1 MVRYNYN
8 LVSLVCA
15 KKKKES
21 IFFIK
26 FRIRYIK
33 IIFLLVF
40 FIINISAYSQ
50 NKLDSVIQE
59 EGFTYAISLPV
70 NFKKENKYLL
80 GICLHGL
87 YGSGK
92 YMAKDFSIYSRYMNM
107 ILVCP
112 NGNIPDPSR
121 YATKWGSEDSV
132 EYILT
137 FLDYI
142 KRKYNVY
149 DNHLLIGFSQGANQA
164 FYMALRDPEIWKTVA
179 VLSGGYS
186 EIPVDNHPNITK
198 IKLLFISGDTGP
210 GEVYTLRR
218 MNEKIALFS
227 QFTKINQTIIKG
239 HIHETSPIFA
249 YNIFKWYIKDNPIF
263 KKSFWMN
270 KGDFY
275 GEYSKG
281 EEEFQKG
288 NYSKSISYFNSS
300 LKLNPVYPLTHSRY
314 AHASLLSGKLKF
326 FKRSFYNSMEIHT
339 NDPTISR
346 KNIPQLFED
355 LRITLK
361 NDDKLRKY
369 FIHYL
374 ESNLREYE
382 PMISGIFS
390 AEINLLLAYL
400 HKYSD
405 DPEESKR
412 ALENAKTLFLS
423 IEDGSSDYLDFQVQK
438 KIEITENF

>member
-1 MVRYNYN
+1 M
-8 LVSLVCA
+8 
-15 KKKKES
+15 
-21 IFFIK
+21 
-26 FRIRYIK
+26 IRYIK
-33 IIFLLVF
+33 IIFLLFF

-92 YMAKDFSIYSRYMNM
+92 FMAKDFSIYSRYMNM

-186 EIPVDNHPNITK
+186 EIPVDNHPNIMK

-249 YNIFKWYIKDNPIF
+249 YNIFKWYIKDNSIF

-281 EEEFQKG
+281 EDEFQKG
-288 NYSKSISYFNSS
+288 NYSKSISYFKSS

-405 DPEESKR
+405 DPDESKR

-423 IEDGSSDYLDFQVQK
+423 IEDSSSDYLDFQVQK

>member
-1 MVRYNYN
+1 MYIYKENPYF
-8 LVSLVCA
+8 LEFKVSL
-15 KKKKES
+15 
-21 IFFIK
+21 FQ
-26 FRIRYIK
+26 
-33 IIFLLVF
+33 IIFILYFLF
-40 FIINISAYSQ
+40 SNPSLYSQ

-59 EGFTYAISLPV
+59 EGFTYAISLPID
-70 NFKKENKYLL
+70 FKKEKKYLL

-92 YMAKDFSIYSRYMNM
+92 FMAKDFSVYSHYMNM

-121 YATKWGSEDSV
+121 YATKWGSEESV

-137 FLDYI
+137 FLEYI
-142 KRKYNVY
+142 KRKYNLY

-164 FYMALRDPEIWKTVA
+164 LYMALRNPEIWQTVA

-186 EIPVDNHPNITK
+186 DIPVENHPNISK

-210 GEVYTLRR
+210 GEIYTLKR
-218 MNEKIALFS
+218 MNEKIAFFS
-227 QFTKINQTIIKG
+227 PYTKINQTIIKG
-239 HIHETSPIFA
+239 HIHETSPLFA
-249 YNIFKWYIKDNPIF
+249 YNIFKWYIKDNPRF
-263 KKSFWMN
+263 NKTFWLN

-275 GEYSKG
+275 GEFSKG
-281 EEEFQKG
+281 EDEFQKG
-288 NYSKSISYFNSS
+288 NYSKSIEYFKSS

-314 AHASLLSGKLKF
+314 AHAFLLSGKLKF
-326 FKRSFYNSMEIHT
+326 FKRSFFKSLEIHT

-374 ESNLREYE
+374 ESNLKEYE

-400 HKYSD
+400 YKYSD
-405 DPEESKR
+405 DEDESKR

-423 IEDGSSDYLDFQVQK
+423 IEESSSDYLDFQVQK
-438 KIEITENF
+438 KIETTENF

>member
-1 MVRYNYN
+1 ME
-8 LVSLVCA
+8 
-15 KKKKES
+15 KT
-21 IFFIK
+21 FFIK
-26 FRIRYIK
+26 VKTPYYKFL
-33 IIFLLVF
+33 IFLFL
-40 FIINISAYSQ
+40 FIFNLPINSQ
-50 NKLDSVIQE
+50 NKLDGVVQE

-70 NFKKENKYLL
+70 TFKKEKKYLL
-80 GICLHGL
+80 GVCLHGL

-92 YMAKDFSIYSRYMNM
+92 FMAKDFSIYSRYMNM

-121 YATKWGSEDSV
+121 YATKWGSEDSI
-132 EYILT
+132 EYLQT

-149 DNHLLIGFSQGANQA
+149 DNPLLIGFSQGANQA
-164 FYMALRDPEIWKTVA
+164 FYMALRDPEIWQTIA

-186 EIPVDNHPNITK
+186 EIPVENHPNITK

-227 QFTKINQTIIKG
+227 QYTKINQTIIKG
-239 HIHETSPIFA
+239 HLHETSPLFA
-249 YNIFKWYIKDNPIF
+249 YNIFKWYIKDNSNF

-275 GEYSKG
+275 REYSKG
-281 EEEFQKG
+281 EDEFQKG
-288 NYSKSISYFNSS
+288 NYLKSIEYFKSS
-300 LKLNPVYPLTHSRY
+300 LKLNPVFPLTHSRY

-326 FKRSFYNSMEIHT
+326 FKRSFYNSLEIHT

-361 NDDKLRKY
+361 SDDKLRKY

-374 ESNLREYE
+374 ESNLKEYE

-400 HKYSD
+400 HNYSN

-423 IEDGSSDYLDFQVQK
+423 IEDTSSDYLDFQVQK